1 MLLSKLM
8 YEYKFTKP
16 ESPPE
21 IPEIS
26 NEAILEVFSLDDP
39 SLAEL
44 KNANRESQELLYESI
59 GYLVYQYPTK
69 DEDLFNQAFEVV
81 DLFCL
86 TLKQQATMTS
96 SKKPDAVEASQFIFP
111 TVTVEACQRF
121 FIKQMNDFRVDVD
134 KYGILRIKQPALIDL
149 IESNTDL
156 LSDPKTKD
164 LFKKVL
170 GWSFEIIEQQVLLD
184 SVY

>member
-1 MLLSKLM
+1 M
-8 YEYKFTKP
+8 YEYNFTKP

-21 IPEIS
+21 LPEIS

-39 SLAEL
+39 SLAEI

-69 DEDLFNQAFEVV
+69 DEDLFNQAFRVV
-81 DLFCL
+81 DLCCL

-96 SKKPDAVEASQFIFP
+96 SKNPDAEGAGQFIFP

-121 FIKQMNDFRVDVD
+121 FIKQINDYISVDVD

-149 IESNTDL
+149 IENNTDL
-156 LSDPKTKD
+156 LSDPKTVE